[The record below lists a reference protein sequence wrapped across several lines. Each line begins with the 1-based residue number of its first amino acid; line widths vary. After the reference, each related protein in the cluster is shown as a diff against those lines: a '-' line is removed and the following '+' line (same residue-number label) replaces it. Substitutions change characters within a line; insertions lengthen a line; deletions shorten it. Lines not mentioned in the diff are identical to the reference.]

1 MYSVSKENEGIRVKL
16 RRTKLTPQVIDNG
29 MFPKFVEI
37 SFDDNV
43 YKVFHSPD
51 GLSSYPTETI
61 VYEPVE
67 YYPYVFNQFFYSKK
81 DKSTRLFYVTN
92 PEEGSVTWGDYVV
105 RFGTPLEFGY

>member
-1 MYSVSKENEGIRVKL
+1 MDKENEGIRIKL
-16 RRTKLTPQVIDNG
+16 RKVELTLSVATNG

-37 SFDDNV
+37 DFDANK

-51 GLSSYPTETI
+51 GLSSYPSGTM
-61 VYEPVE
+61 VYEPTE

-105 RFGTPLEFGY
+105 RFGTPIEFGY